1 MGRDTGHWT
10 GRLTAIQGQLLQ
22 WALRMAIMLCESARE
37 AIIRAWHI
45 VGHLAGHGTCRHL
58 SATCWHHYLAILI
71 SLGRNGL
78 SFQMHTPILANPD
91 SDYQTMQGAWD
102 LLLSKLPGE
111 MIMPWSMR
119 PGGASDRMLQ
129 TAQEIG
135 REECTVYTGMTG
147 GAGKWNLDHVLP
159 GGSIDVSS
167 VHSFDQLHLALQL
180 KLQEISKCLMLWVL
194 RLRGKETQ
202 WYQRAWFF
210 NQATNMPW
218 HNKEQKR
225 CSLRNSLDVSRTPKE
240 KWDEDGDESH
250 GGDSEVKFV

>member
-1 MGRDTGHWT
+1 
-10 GRLTAIQGQLLQ
+10 
-22 WALRMAIMLCESARE
+22 
-37 AIIRAWHI
+37 
-45 VGHLAGHGTCRHL
+45 
-58 SATCWHHYLAILI
+58 
-71 SLGRNGL
+71 
-78 SFQMHTPILANPD
+78 
-91 SDYQTMQGAWD
+91 
-102 LLLSKLPGE
+102 

-180 KLQEISKCLMLWVL
+180 KLQEISKCLMFWVL

-240 KWDEDGDESH
+240 KRDEDGKSYLKKQHSTLECKKDWFFFLNIPTTKLINKNTKH
-250 GGDSEVKFV
+250 